1 MELPLLRLGLLG
13 FSRAKANLATA
24 RVSAATSGRVRLRA
38 RWEIVPFDEADIW
51 LIDSQS
57 VSLGDDRGLGIV
69 NPDAP
74 DAPFTIY
81 PHQSSRPVA
90 FTQPLPGDI
99 DAVLSI
105 GLDDAYDCA
114 QGLNAFSDALSELC
128 RHFALGEQ
136 VASRQSGLVKETYH
150 LHFEGRMVG
159 MVDLAHWQVGL
170 SPDAGPMELA
180 LASWRHRP
188 NESQRFPQGFEV
200 LSLERLMWVFASRTH
215 SPSLPTSYLSSRIHL
230 RRLSV
235 LPQGWLHDDHMNLIG
250 RLSQQ
255 PCTMATLAR
264 LTQLPYKRLNACLA
278 ALYYSGTITT
288 DMRQIVRG
296 DKRIHSMYSDADQAE
311 PSSGHSEHERPSVQ
325 SVFDTRSFVPS
336 RATI

>member
-1 MELPLLRLGLLG
+1 MELPLLRIGLLG
-13 FSRAKANLATA
+13 FSRAKAATA
-24 RVSAATSGRVRLRA
+24 AAQVGVATTARARVRA
-38 RWEIVPFDEADIW
+38 RWEIVPFDQADIW

-57 VSLGDDRGLGIV
+57 VSLGDDRGLRII

-74 DAPFTIY
+74 QSPLTIY

-99 DAVLSI
+99 DAVLSVA
-105 GLDDAYDCA
+105 LDDAFDCA
-114 QGLNAFSDALSELC
+114 QGLNAFSDALCKLC
-128 RHFALGEQ
+128 CHFALGEQ
-136 VASRQSGLVKETYH
+136 VASRQSGLVENTYH
-150 LHFEGRMVG
+150 LHCEGRLVG

-170 SPDAGPMELA
+170 LPEAKPTELA

-188 NESQRFPQGFEV
+188 NELQRFPSGFEV
-200 LSLERLMWVFASRTH
+200 LALERLMWVFASRTQ
-215 SPSLPTSYLSSRIHL
+215 SPSLPAAYLSSRIHL

-255 PCTMATLAR
+255 PCTMAMLAR

-288 DMRQIVRG
+288 DVRQLERS
-296 DKRIHSMYSDADQAE
+296 DKRLHSLYTEADHNDTPTDYSDPERA
-311 PSSGHSEHERPSVQ
+311 SGQ
-325 SVFDTRSFVPS
+325 SVFDTHSFAHS
-336 RATI
+336 RAAT

>member
-13 FSRAKANLATA
+13 FSRAKAILATA
-24 RVSAATSGRVRLRA
+24 RVLAAMAGRARVRA
-38 RWEIVPFDEADIW
+38 RWEIVPFEEADIW
-51 LIDSQS
+51 LIDSPS
-57 VSLGDDRGLGIV
+57 VSLGDDRGLRIL
-69 NPDAP
+69 NPDAL
-74 DAPFTIY
+74 DAPLTIY

-90 FTQPLPGDI
+90 FTQPLPSDI
-99 DAVLSI
+99 DAVLSVA
-105 GLDDAYDCA
+105 LDDAYDCA
-114 QGLNAFSDALSELC
+114 QGLNTFSDALSKLC
-128 RHFALGEQ
+128 CHFALGEQ
-136 VASRQSGLVKETYH
+136 VASRQSGLVEKTYH
-150 LHFEGRMVG
+150 LHFEGRLVA

-170 SPDAGPMELA
+170 SPEAGPMELA

-200 LSLERLMWVFASRTH
+200 LSLERLMWVFASRTQ
-215 SPSLPTSYLSSRIHL
+215 SPSLPAAYLSSRIHL

-255 PCTMATLAR
+255 PCTMAMLAR
-264 LTQLPYKRLNACLA
+264 LTHLPYKRLNACLA

-288 DMRQIVRG
+288 NLRQVVRG
-296 DKRIHSMYSDADQAE
+296 DKRIHSMYADPDQAE
-311 PSSGHSEHERPSVQ
+311 PSSGYSEHERPSVQ

-336 RATI
+336 KATI